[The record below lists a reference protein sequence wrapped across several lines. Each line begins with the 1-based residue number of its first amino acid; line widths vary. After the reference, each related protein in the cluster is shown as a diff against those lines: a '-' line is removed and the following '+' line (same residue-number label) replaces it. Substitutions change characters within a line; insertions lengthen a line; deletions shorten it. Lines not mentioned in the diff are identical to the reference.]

1 MVEMVVNQDPQ
12 TFGNP
17 GSFSVSGAAT
27 SILDAT
33 PSGNQYLSYAFGGD
47 KNSPRKGLG
56 APPGAHAGG
65 GGAVVIFENNL
76 G

>member
-1 MVEMVVNQDPQ
+1 M
-12 TFGNP
+12 
-17 GSFSVSGAAT
+17 SGAAT

-56 APPGAHAGG
+56 APPGAHAY